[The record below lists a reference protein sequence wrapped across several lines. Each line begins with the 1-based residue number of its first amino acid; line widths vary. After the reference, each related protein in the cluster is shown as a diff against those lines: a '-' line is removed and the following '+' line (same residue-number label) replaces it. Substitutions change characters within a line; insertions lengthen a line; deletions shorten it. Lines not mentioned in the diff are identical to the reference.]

1 MKKLLGTLT
10 CIVIL
15 SFSTIAYSQ
24 GQHMMDTQEMTGP
37 GMMNTGQGER
47 YQLSQE
53 GPQGESIF
61 FNNCVRCHPQGGN
74 IIEPN
79 LPMKGSKKLKDFSTF
94 LNFIRNPKMP
104 DGSRG
109 VMPAFT
115 QSNIPD
121 QEAKELYQYI
131 NSPQISETTGGG
143 YGQGWNYCPY
153 CGGYIGNQRGYGMG
167 YGMGGYGMGPGMMGG
182 YGGYGMGP
190 GMMGGYGMMGRG
202 NYEYNEECKKFLDD
216 TSKQRKE
223 LYNKRYEYSEAFRNP
238 KTSPEEIAKLEKEI
252 RGLQEEIY
260 NKAQKAPQ
268 GCWY

>member
-167 YGMGGYGMGPGMMGG
+167 YGMGGYGMGPGMMGPGYYG
-182 YGGYGMGP
+182 YGPQYQQP
-190 GMMGGYGMMGRG
+190 QKPLEKSDVETMMK
-202 NYEYNEECKKFLDD
+202 NYLA
-216 TSKQRKE
+216 SV
-223 LYNKRYEYSEAFRNP
+223 RNP
-238 KTSPEEIAKLEKEI
+238 NLKLGKIEEKDSGFEVDIVTKNNSLVDKILVDKNTGWMRSA
-252 RGLQEEIY
+252 Y
-260 NKAQKAPQ
+260 
-268 GCWY
+268 